1 MALGCVPEEGKLA
14 IIWVTSLSYS
24 SFRFAEQDLY
34 VVLARMIQRFKLEY
48 PRGEKM
54 EQMYHTLLFP
64 DRPVRVQFVE
74 RR

>member
-1 MALGCVPEEGKLA
+1 
-14 IIWVTSLSYS
+14 
-24 SFRFAEQDLY
+24 
-34 VVLARMIQRFKLEY
+34 VVLARVIQRFRLDY

-74 RR
+74 RN